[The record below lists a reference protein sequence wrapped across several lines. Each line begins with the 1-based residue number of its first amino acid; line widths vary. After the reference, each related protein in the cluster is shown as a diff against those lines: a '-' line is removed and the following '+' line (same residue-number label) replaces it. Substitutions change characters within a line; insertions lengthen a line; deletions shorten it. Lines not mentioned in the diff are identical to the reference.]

1 MNGNTAQQVATNR
14 ERAEKLVLDTY
25 SDDPSVIGAANVYAT
40 LAAADAIDRL
50 TAVLDRMQFPTLDF
64 HKSGGG
70 RFDPQFR
77 IEPVKA

>member
-1 MNGNTAQQVATNR
+1 MNLTDTVQVATNR
-14 ERAEKLVLDTY
+14 ERAEKLVLDQY
-25 SDDPSVIGAANVYAT
+25 SDDPSVIGAANVYAQ
-40 LAAADAIDRL
+40 LATADAIDRL
-50 TAVLDRMQFPTLDF
+50 TAALDRMQFPTLDF